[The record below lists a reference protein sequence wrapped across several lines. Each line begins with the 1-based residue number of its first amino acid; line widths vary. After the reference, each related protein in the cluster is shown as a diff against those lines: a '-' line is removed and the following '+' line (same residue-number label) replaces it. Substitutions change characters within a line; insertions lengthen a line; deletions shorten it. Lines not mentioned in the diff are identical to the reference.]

1 MLNIYSS
8 MFLFDRK
15 LCFKKNKTVQEL
27 STHIEMASVLC
38 EYHQVLQ
45 NYATYIKDL
54 KTSFTKGKNG

>member
-1 MLNIYSS
+1 

-15 LCFKKNKTVQEL
+15 LCFNKNKTVQEL